1 MLMKVFASCLLG
13 FVISKYL
20 FVMVGLSM
28 TKQADFIGILICL
41 YTGLIVI
48 MTIRFRHLW
57 LHHVEPSVDE

>member
-1 MLMKVFASCLLG
+1 MLMKVFASCLFG

-28 TKQADFIGILICL
+28 SKQADFIGILTCL

-48 MTIRFRHLW
+48 VTIRFRHLW
-57 LHHVEPSVDE
+57 LHHVEPSVNE